1 MKRVKKL
8 TLFLL
13 VAALLPVSCNDDF
26 LNTQP
31 LDKISSEAT
40 WADGPLSEAFIFNVY
55 SFLGY
60 GGFEEEGLSSC
71 ATRLNDAMTMIMAKV
86 IFFISMLIWCI

>member
-1 MKRVKKL
+1 MKNQKVKIGIFS
-8 TLFLL
+8 FLL
-13 VAALLPVSCNDDF
+13 VFSVSCNSDF

-40 WADGPLSEAFIFNVY
+40 WADGPLAEAFVYNVY

-60 GGFEEEGLSSC
+60 GGFEEQANVNKKLKERIPIAILIC
-71 ATRLNDAMTMIMAKV
+71 FIMMI
-86 IFFISMLIWCI
+86 LLEC